1 MRKPDAL
8 NLVLSASATFC
19 FCGAT
24 LNDND
29 SRFSMT
35 QATVQQPCAARKM
48 THASAFQ
55 LISSDQKVYPYS
67 SERVPYGL
75 EPGYTAQIDFS
86 QRLEGGTLLRFEFGL
101 IVVKPTSPPGSLQPT
116 ALTTDAIITASVR
129 SKIAGESQLS
139 SGNFEIQTDDG
150 VVTIR
155 SKGESLD
162 QAAEVINLALCV
174 PDVRQ
179 IVYTM
184 PSAVWKTAEQ
194 RRERSYRSC
203 RSSGVAEYENA
214 HFLRRILSPKLD
226 LRCPYLLPESV

>member
-1 MRKPDAL
+1 
-8 NLVLSASATFC
+8 
-19 FCGAT
+19 
-24 LNDND
+24 
-29 SRFSMT
+29 MT
-35 QATVQQPCAARKM
+35 Q
-48 THASAFQ
+48 ASAFQ

-67 SERVPYGL
+67 SERFPDGL

-101 IVVKPTSPPGSLQPT
+101 IVVKPTSPPESLQPT

-129 SKIAGESQLS
+129 SKIAGEAQLS

-184 PSAVWKTAEQ
+184 PSAVWKTAGGGKNSDSESRTQ
-194 RRERSYRSC
+194 ETRLAESGSNLFQAKELQAKRYLDLRTLYRSC
-203 RSSGVAEYENA
+203 
-214 HFLRRILSPKLD
+214 LLS
-226 LRCPYLLPESV
+226 EF